1 VQTAIAAPRNVQGL
15 FASFRL
21 ETSGLRSDGKV
32 CSNRCPHIDES
43 QPMSVRPPIIF
54 LLLLCAPLP
63 IAFAEQVELQRHTVI
78 ADGHPVALWE
88 KSAAGATEAVL
99 LVHGRTW
106 SALPDFDL
114 QLAGENLSMM
124 DSLVDAGFAVY
135 AVDLRGYG
143 ETPRDKTGWLTP
155 NRAADDVAIV
165 ISWIAEHGDWEASP
179 HLFGWSMG
187 STIAQLMVQRHP
199 GLVASL
205 TLFGYWRDIN
215 EDLPADAA
223 HIVPLKSANTAEA
236 AASDFIT
243 PGSIS
248 EKAVDAYVTA
258 ALAADPIRV
267 DIRHIDE
274 YNVLDGAKITVPT
287 LVIAG
292 EFDPLAPADNQVSL
306 LLSLAT
312 GHKQYVS
319 VPGGDHAALLEHSRG
334 YFIHE
339 IVAFLR
345 GVRLIRK

>member
-1 VQTAIAAPRNVQGL
+1 MLIRILFVIITLSFAP
-15 FASFRL
+15 FPA
-21 ETSGLRSDGKV
+21 
-32 CSNRCPHIDES
+32 
-43 QPMSVRPPIIF
+43 
-54 LLLLCAPLP
+54 
-63 IAFAEQVELQRHTVI
+63 AFARAAELERHTVM

-88 KSAAGATEAVL
+88 KSAAGATESIL

-114 QLAGENLSMM
+114 QLDGEELSMM
-124 DSLVDAGFAVY
+124 DSLVDAGYAVY

-143 ETPRDKTGWLTP
+143 ETPRDDTGWLTP

-165 ISWIAEHGDWEASP
+165 IAWIAGQGNRNAKP

-187 STIAQLMVQRHP
+187 STISQLTVQRHP
-199 GLVASL
+199 DLVSSL
-205 TLFGYWRDIN
+205 ILFGYWRDVT
-215 EDLPADAA
+215 DVLPADDPD
-223 HIVPLKSANTAEA
+223 IVPLKETNTAEA

-248 EKAVDAYVTA
+248 QSAIDAYVAA

-267 DIRHIDE
+267 DFRRLDE
-274 YNVLDGAKITVPT
+274 YNALDGAKVTVPT
-287 LVIAG
+287 LIIAG
-292 EFDPLAPADNQVSL
+292 EFDPFAPADRQVRL

-319 VPGGDHAALLEHSRG
+319 VPGGDHAVLLERSRD

-339 IVAFLR
+339 IVAFLQ
-345 GVRLIRK
+345 GTKLIGNQGNEQR

>member
-1 VQTAIAAPRNVQGL
+1 MPVRKL
-15 FASFRL
+15 FA
-21 ETSGLRSDGKV
+21 
-32 CSNRCPHIDES
+32 
-43 QPMSVRPPIIF
+43 IIA
-54 LLLLCAPLP
+54 LIVAPL
-63 IAFAEQVELQRHTVI
+63 AAAAAELERHTVM

-88 KSAAGATEAVL
+88 KSAADATEAIL

-114 QLAGENLSMM
+114 QLDGEDLSMM
-124 DSLVDAGFAVY
+124 DSLADAGYAVY

-143 ETPRDKTGWLTP
+143 ETPRDETGWLTP

-165 ISWIAEHGDWEASP
+165 IAWIAARRNWSARP

-187 STIAQLMVQRHP
+187 STISQLMVQRHP

-205 TLFGYWRDIN
+205 ILFGYWRDVTDI
-215 EDLPADAA
+215 LPADAA
-223 HIVPLKSANTAEA
+223 DIVLLEEANTAEA

-248 EKAVDAYVTA
+248 QAAIDAYVAA

-267 DIRHIDE
+267 DIRRLDE
-274 YNVLDGAKITVPT
+274 YNALDGAKVTVPT

-292 EFDPLAPADNQVSL
+292 EFDPLAPADHQVRL

-319 VPGGDHAALLEHSRG
+319 VPGGDHAALLERSRD

-339 IVAFLR
+339 IVAFLQ
-345 GVRLIRK
+345 GIKLAE